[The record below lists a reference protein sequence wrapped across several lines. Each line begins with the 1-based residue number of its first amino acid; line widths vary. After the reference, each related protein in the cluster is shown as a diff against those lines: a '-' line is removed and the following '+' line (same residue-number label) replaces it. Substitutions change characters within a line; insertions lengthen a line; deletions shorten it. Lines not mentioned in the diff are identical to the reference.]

1 MIYEGEE
8 EGKGEGKTIIF
19 VAQKERT

>member
-1 MIYEGEE
+1 MSYEGEE

>member
-1 MIYEGEE
+1 MSYEGEE
-8 EGKGEGKTIIF
+8 EEKGEGKTIIF